1 MEKSNYQLDSQKQQK
16 TKQLKLQK
24 ERGNLFPKNF
34 TSRKENIQAKHT
46 QTVSSTRKNFKCK
59 SRRAKFP
66 VHSPKKPSFRPIL
79 NFNPQ
84 SYFQKKLPLFQKRKP
99 QIKTSQLQELEIN
112 NYPLIQMNHIDSAL
126 NFQLPFSNTSNAF
139 EQFDFSLKKTDSCD
153 FLNFGNGLNPL
164 ATLTNNKSIV
174 INNNSN
180 NANFNNSKAQ
190 NTHNELAQFPW
201 LNQHEQE
208 NNNFGNH
215 FQEANNFSL
224 NYVSSF
230 PAVCENRKN
239 YNHNDEYDFMNLN
252 SDDNENHFDNIS
264 NFHNSEM
271 DFFQRNHFEN
281 EIEQVKTNQSF
292 FNQVLT
298 EQKNQQMN
306 FFDQQLQSQKNQIH
320 NNYTAETQNS
330 FCEANLL
337 KIDDFK
343 EMPPEM
349 IIEPY
354 SEEEQRQI
362 REENERREK
371 DGQPKIC
378 ERDLHGRRYE
388 KIIQKRRDY
397 DKNICRY
404 IARQMM
410 RCFISEEYKEIILK
424 RFCYESEETYEK
436 IVPFIRSSIPKISGH
451 RAFKDLLAI
460 LKEEEEDVKQQ
471 KVIFRKFAKWF
482 LRERSLRYIMLGNSE
497 DKTQYI
503 RFKNQVMLHFINK
516 PEQWNANL
524 KINPKPFKVRNM
536 SFNQYSNPVY
546 QDATTSSQDQL

>member
-1 MEKSNYQLDSQKQQK
+1 
-16 TKQLKLQK
+16 
-24 ERGNLFPKNF
+24 
-34 TSRKENIQAKHT
+34 
-46 QTVSSTRKNFKCK
+46 
-59 SRRAKFP
+59 
-66 VHSPKKPSFRPIL
+66 
-79 NFNPQ
+79 
-84 SYFQKKLPLFQKRKP
+84 
-99 QIKTSQLQELEIN
+99 
-112 NYPLIQMNHIDSAL
+112 MNHIDSAL

-139 EQFDFSLKKTDSCD
+139 EQFDFTLKKTDSCD
-153 FLNFGNGLNPL
+153 FLNFGNVLNPL
-164 ATLTNNKSIV
+164 ATLTHNKSIV
-174 INNNSN
+174 NNNNNNNSN

-190 NTHNELAQFPW
+190 NTHNEVAPFPW

-208 NNNFGNH
+208 NNNYGNH

-271 DFFQRNHFEN
+271 DFFQRNHFES

-298 EQKNQQMN
+298 EQKNQQIN

-320 NNYTAETQNS
+320 NNYTVEPQNS

-362 REENERREK
+362 REENERRER

-424 RFCYESEETYEK
+424 RFCQESEETYEK

-471 KVIFRKFAKWF
+471 KLIFRKFAKWF

-546 QDATTSSQDQL
+546 QDATTSSQDQF